1 MLYDITQL
9 TPDDTGILD
18 EWYARASNTPT
29 VSRYL
34 GIAGYNTPISM
45 PESDW
50 DGMVF
55 INDEQNGI
63 IKLYFDHEINTA
75 TFGIWVIPTHRMTDC
90 ARDLMGA
97 ALGKLTQLP
106 NMTYLASR
114 VQSTNDHGNNF
125 SKRYLGHPWGCEPN
139 GAYDRVTSEWVA
151 MNHYKSTIAD
161 VQQRLRDIS

>member
-9 TPDDTGILD
+9 TSDDTGILD
-18 EWYARASNTPT
+18 EWYTHAVNSPS

-55 INDEQNGI
+55 MDDSHNGI
-63 IKLYFDHEINTA
+63 IKLYFDHEVNTA
-75 TFGIWVIPTHRMTDC
+75 TFGIWVLPTPRRTDI
-90 ARDLMGA
+90 ARDLMGV

-106 NMTYLASR
+106 NMKYLASR

-125 SKRYLGHPWGCEPN
+125 SIRYLGTPWGREPR
-139 GAYDRVTSEWVA
+139 GAYDRVTKVWVA
-151 MNHYKSTIAD
+151 MNHYKSTITE